1 MKTLLIVE
9 DEKMIRQG
17 LHVMIKRSGVPVDV
31 ILECKNGEEALEVL
45 SYQQVDVMFTDIRMP
60 RMDGIE
66 LVRRVQEL
74 PEKPL
79 IVAVSGY
86 DDFSYAVEMLRNGVK
101 EYLLKPVDRDR
112 VSQVMHQLEEEL
124 TRMQKTDEKER
135 MLGKQQMKYLMSG
148 AELSGDEMSLLKQK
162 YAPYFYQTPF
172 VVCCAAREAGD
183 KENSAV
189 VFLPDVD
196 EGMVYV
202 LEEENLS
209 PFLRNEFPESCVGI
223 STAYQGL
230 ENLRRAYEEAGRA
243 RKRAFCT
250 GRAVT
255 FGEEEKKIPEELK
268 VQAAKLMNAQNSQ
281 QRIQLAG
288 SGRTEELDNQ
298 WGKLFSEVEKERI
311 SAEDFFKEMKR
322 SLEELV
328 NIYGEGMGSDWTLR
342 AGELGRFMAFSDL
355 GQYREAVMEWIMELH
370 RKKNREEEGHGAD
383 KKMQL
388 AVAYIEENYNK
399 NLNMAVVSNYLSM
412 NYSQFSYSFKQYTGT
427 SFVNY
432 MKEIRIREAKKLLQ
446 DTDLKVQEIS
456 ARVGY
461 DNEKHFMK
469 TFRGQCGV
477 SPSEYRRNMRKDDWV
492 EY

>member
-1 MKTLLIVE
+1 
-9 DEKMIRQG
+9 MIRQG
-17 LHVMIKRSGVPVDV
+17 LHVMIKRSGVPADV

-66 LVRRVQEL
+66 LVRQVQKL

-101 EYLLKPVDRDR
+101 EYLLKPVDRDK
-112 VSQVMHQLEEEL
+112 VSQVMHQLEDEL
-124 TRMQKTDEKER
+124 TRIQRTDEKER

-162 YAPYFYQTPF
+162 YDPYFYQTPF
-172 VVCCAAREAGD
+172 VICCAAREAGD
-183 KENSAV
+183 KENNAV

-223 STAYQGL
+223 SRPYQGL
-230 ENLRRAYEEAGRA
+230 EHLRRAYEEAGMA

-250 GRAVT
+250 SRAVT
-255 FGEEEKKIPEELK
+255 FGEEEKKIPKELK
-268 VQAAKLMNAQNSQ
+268 VQAAKLLSDQSSQ

-288 SGRTEELDNQ
+288 SGRTEELDTQ
-298 WGKLFSEVEKERI
+298 WGKLFSEVDKERI
-311 SAEDFFKEMKR
+311 SADDFFKEMRR
-322 SLEELV
+322 SLGELV
-328 NIYGEGMGSDWTLR
+328 NIYGEGMGNDWTGK
-342 AGELGRFMAFSDL
+342 AEELSHFLAFSDL

-370 RKKNREEEGHGAD
+370 RKKNREEESHGAD
-383 KKMQL
+383 KKMQM
-388 AVAYIEENYNK
+388 AVVYIDENYNK

-412 NYSQFSYSFKQYTGT
+412 NYSLFSYSFKQYTGT

-432 MKEIRIREAKKLLQ
+432 LKEIRIREAKKLLE

-461 DNEKHFMK
+461 ENEKHFMK

-477 SPSEYRRNMRKDDWV
+477 SPSEYRRNMRKDDWM